1 MLNWKLH
8 RWMPQTS
15 NKGVEFYLHYLLIVL
30 SSVMSFLCS
39 VSNGYSVLFLC
50 FLFVCL
56 LLFVSLTVLWS
67 CPKCEYNSSSAW
79 GELRVKLG
87 LKILSR
93 IFLKIIIIYVEMG
106 FLELKLNRNVSLLML
121 LFTLTFCAPSLSQ
134 RQQHYLRL

>member
-67 CPKCEYNSSSAW
+67 CPKCEYNSSCAW

-87 LKILSR
+87 LKILPR

-121 LFTLTFCAPSLSQ
+121 LLTLTFCAPSLSQ